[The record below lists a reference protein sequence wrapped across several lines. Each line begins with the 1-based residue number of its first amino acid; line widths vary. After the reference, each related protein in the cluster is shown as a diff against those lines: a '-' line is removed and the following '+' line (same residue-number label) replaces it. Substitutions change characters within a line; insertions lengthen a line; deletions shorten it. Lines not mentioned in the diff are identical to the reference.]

1 MIKNYSEEVKK
12 IIEKYKKENITI
24 GKEIDFL
31 LKRNEVSREEIVSE
45 ILSCKNL
52 FLTKKQ
58 VKDGETRYVLFFLYN
73 NRKGRQYVITF
84 RDKELRIIT
93 IFPLG
98 RKTIK
103 RYKKKGLN
111 TLSS

>member
-1 MIKNYSEEVKK
+1 MTEDYSKEVRR
-12 IIEKYKKENITI
+12 IIEKYKKENII
-24 GKEIDFL
+24 FGKEIDFL
-31 LKRNEVSREEIVSE
+31 LKRNEVSREEIIGE

-52 FLTKKQ
+52 FLTEKQ
-58 VKDGETRYVLFFLYN
+58 VKDGETRYVLFFIYSK
-73 NRKGRQYVITF
+73 RKGRQYVITF

-103 RYKKKGLN
+103 RYQKKGLN
-111 TLSS
+111 RGSN